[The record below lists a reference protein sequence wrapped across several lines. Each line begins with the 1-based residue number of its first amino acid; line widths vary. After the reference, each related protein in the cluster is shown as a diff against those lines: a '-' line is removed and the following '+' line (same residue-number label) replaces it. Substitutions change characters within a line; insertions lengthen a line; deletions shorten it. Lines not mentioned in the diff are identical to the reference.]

1 MKTLFPCNQIIWK
14 FKKLA
19 HFIYSFF
26 YFYSLQLYKKRNT
39 LAVDGL
45 TFGVKEGEVIF

>member
-1 MKTLFPCNQIIWK
+1 MKTLFACNQIIWK
-14 FKKLA
+14 FKKQA

-26 YFYSLQLYKKRNT
+26 YFYFSQLYKKRNT